1 MKHFNLLKTLLL
13 LCALIVGS
21 LSSWA
26 DDYELV
32 TSAPTDWTGDYVLV
46 NECSASASTFLTD
59 GTVSGNSFSTASAVK
74 TLSQAGITYNST
86 TKKLTDVTDA
96 YVLHVAPSSTSGK
109 YNITLKGATTTIYLI
124 ANSNTGSSSISTATV
139 TTNADWSISLGNNG
153 NAYLVGKS
161 GRYVGWNSTYFRA
174 YASSNKD
181 TYKCYLFRK
190 SAASANSDPS
200 LSLNKNSLAFGEVT
214 ATGNKS
220 MTFTVTPANLKN
232 GLTIVS
238 SNSKY
243 TVSPDAISPDA
254 TGAQTITV
262 TANPTSV
269 KDNMDGKITISGK
282 DFADDTEVTLST
294 TVIRKSPALA
304 FDPTSVSLTRG
315 EAFTAPTFIKD
326 EGISFSSISFTSS
339 YNDVATVSDE
349 GVISLGKSTGTAIIK
364 ANFEQTDVYA
374 AGSATCS
381 ITVNPAGVT
390 PEPSAGDYY
399 EKVTDVSDLED
410 GDYLIVYEDGA
421 VALDGNLA
429 DDKVD
434 ASNNTVAV
442 TFDASNHIEVTGNTR
457 NAEFEIK
464 AITGGFSIK
473 SKANSYYLCHSG
485 SKNSLNTDSKAQV
498 NSIEISSGD
507 ATVKNASYYLS
518 FNSTSGQERFRYFSN
533 TNQHIIQLYKKVAGA
548 APPYI
553 DIYVSAAGY
562 STYASNFYLDFTTVT
577 DLKAYIAKEDKGIKM
592 VQVNKVPKGAG
603 ILLRATD
610 GGDKTYSVP
619 TATTTDD
626 VTGNLFVRGNDEAVV
641 TGNGPYNY
649 ILNVVNNQLGFY
661 KANGNT
667 VAKNRAYLQTTVTAS
682 RINLNFEDE
691 TTGIAEVKTNVKS
704 DLFNINGQRVEKTA
718 KGLYIMN
725 GKKFIVK

>member
-1 MKHFNLLKTLLL
+1 MIALSAPIDLNYSKLNYTAMKHFNLLKTLLL

-21 LSSWA
+21 LSGWA
-26 DDYELV
+26 EK
-32 TSAPTDWTGDYVLV
+32 TTIA
-46 NECSASASTFLTD
+46 
-59 GTVSGNSFSTASAVK
+59 SFSHSSNIGWSITATYGSYYLLTSNSAYIETPSIAWSNYNNISITVK
-74 TLSQAGITYNST
+74 ARKYGGPSEEQGKISISQGETQLASIS
-86 TKKLTDVTDA
+86 
-96 YVLHVAPSSTSGK
+96 P
-109 YNITLKGATTTIYLI
+109 
-124 ANSNTGSSSISTATV
+124 SNTTLTNYTKSIKPS
-139 TTNADWSISLGNNG
+139 DGKIMISCPN
-153 NAYLVGKS
+153 
-161 GRYVGWNSTYFRA
+161 
-174 YASSNKD
+174 ASSNKG
-181 TYKCYLFRK
+181 CGVSEIIIEGEL
-190 SAASANSDPS
+190 ASSDPS
-200 LSLNKNSLAFGEVT
+200 LSVNSNLLTFGDVV
-214 ATGNKS
+214 ATNTREL
-220 MTFTVTPANLKN
+220 TFTVTTSNLTSV
-232 GLTIVS
+232 LTLS
-238 SNSKY
+238 CNNDKY
-243 TVSPDAISPDA
+243 TVSPTSISKEK

-262 TANPTSV
+262 TARPTSV
-269 KDNMDGKITISGK
+269 NDNMDGKITISGD

-473 SKANSYYLCHSG
+473 SKANSYYLFHSG
-485 SKNSLNTDSKAQV
+485 SKNSLNTDSEAQV

-562 STYASNFYLDFTTVT
+562 STYASNFDLDFTSVT
-577 DLKAYIAKEDKGIKM
+577 DLKAYIAKEDNSAIKM
-592 VQVNKVPKGAG
+592 VQINKVPKGTG

-610 GGDKTYSVP
+610 GGDNVYSVP

-626 VTGNLFVRGNDEAVV
+626 VTGNLFVRGNDLVV
-641 TGNGPYNY
+641 ATDAGEGKTNY

-661 KANGNT
+661 KAYGNT
-667 VAKNRAYLQTTVTAS
+667 VAKNRAYLQTTVAAS

>member
-1 MKHFNLLKTLLL
+1 MKHFNLLKSLLL

-26 DDYELV
+26 TEKTITLV
-32 TSAPTDWTGDYVLV
+32 SGSGTSGYSVPDGWTSTGTVEGGSYLKFDNGTLTSPQF
-46 NECSASASTFLTD
+46 SAHTSLSFTYTVATFGSGTNHPLTIRILNASTDEVIVEKTTATPTSSSYINTD
-59 GTVSGNSFSTASAVK
+59 SPISLGDISVPFKIQLYGPTGKGVRLRNFSITGIPASSDPALTVSG
-74 TLSQAGITYNST
+74 
-86 TKKLTDVTDA
+86 
-96 YVLHVAPSSTSGK
+96 
-109 YNITLKGATTTIYLI
+109 
-124 ANSNTGSSSISTATV
+124 
-139 TTNADWSISLGNNG
+139 
-153 NAYLVGKS
+153 
-161 GRYVGWNSTYFRA
+161 
-174 YASSNKD
+174 
-181 TYKCYLFRK
+181 
-190 SAASANSDPS
+190 
-200 LSLNKNSLAFGEVT
+200 NSLAFGEVA
-214 ATGNKS
+214 ATSSEAK
-220 MTFTVTPANLKN
+220 TFTVTPANLTS
-232 GLTIVS
+232 GLTLS
-238 SNSKY
+238 CNNDKY
-243 TVSPDAISPDA
+243 TVSPTSISKEK

-262 TANPTSV
+262 TARPTSV
-269 KDNMDGKITISGK
+269 NDNMEGKITISGD

-315 EAFTAPTFIKD
+315 EAFTAPTFTKD

-339 YNDVATVSDE
+339 YNDVAKVSDE
-349 GVISLGKSTGTAIIK
+349 GVISLGTSTGTAIIK

-374 AGSATCS
+374 AGTATCS

-390 PEPSAGDYY
+390 PEPSAGGYY

-485 SKNSLNTDSKAQV
+485 SKNSLNTNSEAQV

-507 ATVKNASYYLS
+507 ATVINASYYLS

-548 APPYI
+548 APLDI

-562 STYASNFYLDFTTVT
+562 STYASNFDLDFTSVT
-577 DLKAYIAKEDKGIKM
+577 DLKAYIAKEDNGIKM
-592 VQVNKVPKGAG
+592 VQVNKVPKGTG

-610 GGDKTYSVP
+610 GGDKEYNVP

-626 VTGNLFVRGNDEAVV
+626 VTGNLFVRGNDEAVASE
-641 TGNGPYNY
+641 NGSNHNY
-649 ILNVVNNQLGFY
+649 ILNVKNNQLGFY
-661 KANGNT
+661 QANGMT

-691 TTGIAEVKTNVKS
+691 TTGIAEVKTNVES
-704 DLFNINGQRVEKTA
+704 DIFNINGQRVEKTA
-718 KGLYIMN
+718 KGFYIMN